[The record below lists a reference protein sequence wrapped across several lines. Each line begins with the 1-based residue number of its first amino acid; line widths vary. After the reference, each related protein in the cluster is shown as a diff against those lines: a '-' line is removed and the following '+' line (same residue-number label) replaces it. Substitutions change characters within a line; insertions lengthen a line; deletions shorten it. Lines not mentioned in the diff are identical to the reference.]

1 MSISSMASRNAKER
15 AVAWCAVCLASGLVS
30 CAPEPV
36 VEPWDR
42 VLPAPLEV
50 TPAGAVRTF
59 DSFSNIAVSDE
70 SLLPGARL
78 LGAELRRG
86 TGWAWPV
93 STASSASIRL
103 ELDAALHESLGDE
116 GYELVSSRT
125 GVRIRAANAAGA
137 FYGTQTLRQLLPATF
152 TNGALRIGSGTVRD
166 VPRFAWRGLMV
177 DVARHFF
184 ALSELKRLVNVMARY
199 KLNRL
204 HLHLTDDQG
213 WRLESEKW
221 PALNG
226 IGAATEVGGTEGG
239 QLTRTEYS
247 ELVAYAVERFVT
259 VVPELD
265 VPGHSNAALASIP
278 ELNCDGVAPPPYI
291 GTMVGFSS
299 LCASRPE
306 TATFIRDVIDEV
318 AALTPGSWIH
328 IGGDEA
334 RSTSEADYAQMIGVA
349 RAAVEANGKQ
359 LIGWEELAR
368 ADAGTGVVVQHW
380 LDESLATRAVQN
392 GAKVILSPAR
402 RVYFDMQYA
411 ADTPRDVG
419 TFWAGYVDVRQS
431 FDWEP
436 SEWLDGVDERSVLG
450 VEGAAWTEFID
461 TNEELETMIF
471 PRLIGVAERGWSR
484 PSEWREYSARLGAH
498 SLRLDDD
505 GVQFF
510 HSSQVP
516 WLE

>member
-1 MSISSMASRNAKER
+1 MNSRGGF
-15 AVAWCAVCLASGLVS
+15 VLVVCALSA
-30 CAPEPV
+30 CAPAPS

-42 VLPAPLEV
+42 VLPTPTEV
-50 TPAGAVRTF
+50 FPDNRVRTF
-59 DSFSNIAVSDE
+59 DSFSNIGVNDD
-70 SLLPGARL
+70 SLLPGAKL

-86 TGWAWPV
+86 TEWQWPV
-93 STASSASIRL
+93 STASSAVIRL
-103 ELDAALHESLGDE
+103 ELDASLHDSLGDE
-116 GYELVSSRT
+116 GYELVSSRS
-125 GVRIRAANAAGA
+125 GVVIRAANAAGV
-137 FYGTQTLRQLLPATF
+137 FWGTQTLRQLLPVKF
-152 TNGALRIGSGTVRD
+152 TPGAMRLGTGAVRD

-184 ALSELKRLVNVMARY
+184 ELSELKRLVNVMARY

-213 WRLESEKW
+213 WRLESQKW

-239 QLTRTEYS
+239 QLTRAEYS
-247 ELVAYAVERFVT
+247 ELVAYAAERFIT

-265 VPGHSNAALASIP
+265 LPGHTNAALASIP

-306 TATFIRDVIDEV
+306 TARFIRDVIDEV
-318 AALTPGSWIH
+318 AALTPGPWIH

-334 RSTSEADYAQMIGVA
+334 RSTSADDYTRMIQLA

-359 LIGWEELAR
+359 LVGWEELAN

-380 LDESLATRAVQN
+380 IDPSLATRAVQS

-411 ADTPRDVG
+411 VDTPRDVG
-419 TFWAGYVDVRQS
+419 TFWAGYVDARLS
-431 FDWEP
+431 FEWDPAQWLP
-436 SEWLDGVDERSVLG
+436 GVSESSVLG
-450 VEGAAWTEFID
+450 VEGAVWTEFID
-461 TNEELETMIF
+461 TNDELETMIF
-471 PRLIGVAERGWSR
+471 PRLIGVGELGWAKS
-484 PSEWREYSARLGAH
+484 PDWRKYSTRLGTH
-498 SLRLDDD
+498 VSRITDD
-505 GVQFF
+505 GAGVKLFLAP
-510 HSSQVP
+510 QVP
-516 WLE
+516 WAAMSTE